1 MNTASH
7 SASPEQAAELFARRL
22 TARLSAD
29 TDALPYDISERL
41 RAAREQALAQRKK
54 VVPVREWHHATAVQ
68 RQGHTAT
75 LGSGDN
81 EGRTWWRALISAV
94 PLVALL
100 VGLVVVVLM
109 LAAVGW
115 WGASRPENQAWEVGG
130 IAAFYLAYNFAAY
143 WLAHRSQLLRSAGE
157 IGRHYVAAA
166 ESVLDD
172 FVVADVRCE
181 Q

>member
-100 VGLVVVVLM
+100 VGLVMVDSFQDESGATEVAEID
-109 LAAVGW
+109 AALLTDDL
-115 WGASRPENQAWEVGG
+115 PP
-130 IAAFYLAYNFAAY
+130 AAY
-143 WLAHRSQLLRSAGE
+143 ADPGFVQYLQSTTRSSTN
-157 IGRHYVAAA
+157 
-166 ESVLDD
+166 
-172 FVVADVRCE
+172 
-181 Q
+181 

>member
-29 TDALPYDISERL
+29 TDALPYDISVRL

-100 VGLVVVVLM
+100 VGLVVVDSFQDESGATEVAEID
-109 LAAVGW
+109 AALLTDDL
-115 WGASRPENQAWEVGG
+115 PP
-130 IAAFYLAYNFAAY
+130 AAY
-143 WLAHRSQLLRSAGE
+143 ADPGFVQYLQSTTRSSTN
-157 IGRHYVAAA
+157 
-166 ESVLDD
+166 
-172 FVVADVRCE
+172 
-181 Q
+181 